1 VLNYASLQTLFEP
14 FGELRSQPESDWRGQ
29 TKLPASLLD
38 FYREVG
44 PWGAT
49 YHENI
54 GPVGSTLS
62 VGGNPVCIP
71 PLHKLENFQ
80 AGYAWSKSPSE
91 ALPGWRPEW
100 LVVAEQ
106 GGDPFILD
114 IVTGEVLFAFHGAG
128 AWAPKPF
135 APDLLTAFG
144 SLATVAQAHCLLS
157 DEAFDDC
164 ELTEEGR
171 NQITLSL
178 ANHLGDRQQAESML
192 SAWQYYR

>member
-1 VLNYASLQTLFEP
+1 MLNYASLQSLFEP
-14 FGELRSQPESDWRGQ
+14 FGVLRSQPESDWRGQ
-29 TKLPASLLD
+29 RKLPALLLD

-44 PWGAT
+44 PWGT
-49 YHENI
+49 THYENV

-80 AGYAWSKSPSE
+80 AGYAWSKDPSDT
-91 ALPGWRPEW
+91 LPGWRPEW

-114 IVTGEVLFAFHGAG
+114 TGTGEVLFAFHGAG
-128 AWAPKPF
+128 TWAPKPF

-144 SLATVAQAHCLLS
+144 SLATVAQAYCQLS
-157 DEAFDDC
+157 DEAFDDW
-164 ELTEEGR
+164 ELTEEAR

-178 ANHLGDRQQAESML
+178 ANFLGSKRHAKNML
-192 SAWQYYR
+192 AAWQYYS